1 MSGVAQKLFAL
12 GQSLQTGTDFQAQ
25 KPQGS
30 FRMQQS
36 PMLGQGQAA
45 KQDNG
50 MGAVGNVAGK
60 MIGNGIQAYM
70 KPDAPRVPDTLSLEG
85 AAPAI
90 QQGADS
96 IGAGLGAGQMSL
108 PSAQSMGFGQ
118 APQASQGM
126 MGILGS
132 YFGG

>member
-12 GQSLQTGTDFQAQ
+12 GQSLNTGTDYQVQRPQSSYRPTQAPHMAQ
-25 KPQGS
+25 QPQQQGS
-30 FRMQQS
+30 
-36 PMLGQGQAA
+36 
-45 KQDNG
+45 G
-50 MGAVGNVAGK
+50 MGAIGNVAGR
-60 MIGNGIQAYM
+60 MIGEGIKSYM
-70 KPDAPRVPDTLSLEG
+70 QPSAPQVPDTLSMEG

-118 APQASQGM
+118 DPQQTQGL
-126 MGILGS
+126 MGIMGS
-132 YFGG
+132 LFGG